1 MLSNILIFLIIFQN
15 QAQTQVIPI
24 AAIIGWLISIL
35 FGLSSFAFSISS
47 IKRAKKKMDLEYEE
61 KNASK
66 EYVNIKIQV
75 LKDDKD
81 KSIKNIHGRIKGLED
96 RNDKEH
102 DRIKEDI
109 SKEISTRISDIKGHI
124 DTRFKDIKDLI
135 NTINKNEKN

>member
-1 MLSNILIFLIIFQN
+1 
-15 QAQTQVIPI
+15 
-24 AAIIGWLISIL
+24 
-35 FGLSSFAFSISS
+35 
-47 IKRAKKKMDLEYEE
+47 MDLEYEE

-109 SKEISTRISDIKGHI
+109 SKEISTRIGDIKGHI